1 MGRAVV
7 LIAVSAVLV
16 SFAWLELEDPAAAW
30 GDVGK
35 ILGLAVLP
43 AILTAITR
51 RWWIGVI
58 ALLVCALPAA
68 SIAFE
73 VPVTDMRRGERD
85 FFGPVFTQIGNGFQD
100 LWETDAP
107 FRPDRH
113 LELAGLML
121 LSIYLLV
128 GSIALLV
135 TRARLLAAGIVLLV
149 GVGVP
154 VTISASYSIGSPLR
168 TGALMLAA
176 LLFLLYVTATS
187 RGPLRGLAPA
197 LVLGLV
203 VVLAAVGASTSSAV
217 SKGAFLSWKRWD
229 LYDRPKDP
237 VGVRYVWSS
246 NYQGITFPKKET
258 IVLRVKAQKDAVYW
272 RATTLDEYTGV
283 GWRERV
289 DLAPATQSAEIDE
302 ALQDP
307 TLPAAA
313 RQARNWTRQQ
323 VTVVALSDTHLVA
336 AAAPIRWR
344 AQSQGILQYASNGV
358 VVAPGGL
365 RLGQGYTVWSYTPEV
380 KPDELAEVEPDYPA
394 EIADSFEVVPDVA
407 FPAFGTRGRDE
418 AVEQLFAQ
426 RADDALLAEYEPLYR
441 KAKEVVGKAKSP
453 YIAAATLET
462 WLRNQGGFVYEEK
475 PEQPVDATP
484 PLVDFAL
491 RTKEGYC
498 QQFAGTMAVMLRL
511 LGIPARVAVGFTS
524 GEYDDR
530 RNEWVVTDHAAHA
543 WVEVYF
549 PGYGWLSFDPT
560 PGRGNLGGAYSTSS
574 RDFPQGG
581 PTALGVAPEA
591 LSAILRQRLAAGRG
605 SEGLADELTGAVPGE
620 EGGGGIGIAGL
631 VFILLGGILVLLFVA
646 KALRRRLRFVS
657 RDPRKVASA
666 CRRDLIAFL
675 LDQRIG
681 FPESAT
687 LDELGAYLERH
698 YNVNATPFVRSVN
711 EARFGAPQRASGAAV
726 RARRELKELERQL
739 RRRLSASARAR
750 GALSLRSL
758 TV

>member
-1 MGRAVV
+1 M
-7 LIAVSAVLV
+7 
-16 SFAWLELEDPAAAW
+16 ELHA
-30 GDVGK
+30 G
-35 ILGLAVLP
+35 
-43 AILTAITR
+43 
-51 RWWIGVI
+51 
-58 ALLVCALPAA
+58 
-68 SIAFE
+68 
-73 VPVTDMRRGERD
+73 GE
-85 FFGPVFTQIGNGFQD
+85 
-100 LWETDAP
+100 
-107 FRPDRH
+107 
-113 LELAGLML
+113 AG
-121 LSIYLLV
+121 
-128 GSIALLV
+128 G
-135 TRARLLAAGIVLLV
+135 AR
-149 GVGVP
+149 
-154 VTISASYSIGSPLR
+154 
-168 TGALMLAA
+168 
-176 LLFLLYVTATS
+176 
-187 RGPLRGLAPA
+187 
-197 LVLGLV
+197 
-203 VVLAAVGASTSSAV
+203 
-217 SKGAFLSWKRWD
+217 
-229 LYDRPKDP
+229 
-237 VGVRYVWSS
+237 
-246 NYQGITFPKKET
+246 
-258 IVLRVKAQKDAVYW
+258 
-272 RATTLDEYTGV
+272 
-283 GWRERV
+283 
-289 DLAPATQSAEIDE
+289 
-302 ALQDP
+302 
-307 TLPAAA
+307 
-313 RQARNWTRQQ
+313 
-323 VTVVALSDTHLVA
+323 
-336 AAAPIRWR
+336 
-344 AQSQGILQYASNGV
+344 
-358 VVAPGGL
+358 
-365 RLGQGYTVWSYTPEV
+365 
-380 KPDELAEVEPDYPA
+380 EVEPDYPA
-394 EIADSFEVVPDVA
+394 RSPSTFEVVPDVA
-407 FPAFGTRGRDE
+407 FPGLRYEGTRRGGR
-418 AVEQLFAQ
+418 AALRA

>member
-1 MGRAVV
+1 M
-7 LIAVSAVLV
+7 
-16 SFAWLELEDPAAAW
+16 
-30 GDVGK
+30 
-35 ILGLAVLP
+35 
-43 AILTAITR
+43 
-51 RWWIGVI
+51 
-58 ALLVCALPAA
+58 
-68 SIAFE
+68 
-73 VPVTDMRRGERD
+73 
-85 FFGPVFTQIGNGFQD
+85 
-100 LWETDAP
+100 
-107 FRPDRH
+107 
-113 LELAGLML
+113 
-121 LSIYLLV
+121 
-128 GSIALLV
+128 
-135 TRARLLAAGIVLLV
+135 
-149 GVGVP
+149 
-154 VTISASYSIGSPLR
+154 
-168 TGALMLAA
+168 
-176 LLFLLYVTATS
+176 
-187 RGPLRGLAPA
+187 
-197 LVLGLV
+197 
-203 VVLAAVGASTSSAV
+203 LAAVGASTSSAV

-283 GWRERV
+283 GWREQV

-620 EGGGGIGIAGL
+620 EGGGGIGIAGAGL
-631 VFILLGGILVLLFVA
+631 HPP
-646 KALRRRLRFVS
+646 R
-657 RDPRKVASA
+657 RDPRAPVRGQGVAPA
-666 CRRDLIAFL
+666 
-675 LDQRIG
+675 
-681 FPESAT
+681 
-687 LDELGAYLERH
+687 
-698 YNVNATPFVRSVN
+698 
-711 EARFGAPQRASGAAV
+711 AAV
-726 RARRELKELERQL
+726 RVAGSAEGRLRLPSRSHRVPARPADRVSGERDARRA
-739 RRRLSASARAR
+739 RRVPRAALQRECDAVRALGQR
-750 GALSLRSL
+750 GALRGPAAG
-758 TV
+758 VRCGRQGPAGAEGA